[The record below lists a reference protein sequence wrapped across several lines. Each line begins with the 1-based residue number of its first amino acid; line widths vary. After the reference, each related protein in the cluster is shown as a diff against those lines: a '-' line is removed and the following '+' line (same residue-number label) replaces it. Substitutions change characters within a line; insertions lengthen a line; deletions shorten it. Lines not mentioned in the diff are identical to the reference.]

1 MAIKRKES
9 KFNSS
14 ISQYNNC
21 MCDACFDVNQ
31 VIKLEMP
38 ITKYHN
44 GKKLTTTYHPYWLCR
59 ECRDKLVKALA
70 WGTDDQID
78 FDYEAED

>member
-1 MAIKRKES
+1 MTNERKES
-9 KFNSS
+9 KFPSS

-21 MCDACFDVNQ
+21 VCDACFGVSQ

-44 GKKLTTTYHPYWLCR
+44 GKKLTTNYHSYWLCR
-59 ECRDKLVKALA
+59 ECRDKLVKALE
-70 WGTDDQID
+70 WG
-78 FDYEAED
+78 AEDDN